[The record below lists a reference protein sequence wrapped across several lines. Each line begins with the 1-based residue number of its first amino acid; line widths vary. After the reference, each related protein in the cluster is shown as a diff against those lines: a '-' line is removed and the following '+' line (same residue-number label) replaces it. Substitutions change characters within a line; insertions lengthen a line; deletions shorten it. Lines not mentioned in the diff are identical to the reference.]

1 LIGTLFDTD
10 KAKGGKGMFS
20 FIARNAVQ
28 KIVTLFF
35 VSVVSFLIIHLA
47 PGSPS
52 QVDPMNPKFTPE
64 MVERFR
70 AEFNLDKPLYLQYLF
85 FYKDL
90 FTGAT
95 VSWKD
100 NVPVLKK
107 IWQRFLNSLP
117 LFIVGTILTWTLSF
131 PVGIRSALARGG
143 IYDRTAT
150 FLAYFLISIPGF
162 FFAYILII
170 FVVTRMHVPVIGMET
185 FGIGSASLLT
195 TIMDR
200 IWHLLIPSVLGAT
213 GGIAVLSRYV
223 RSQMLEVEGQDYV
236 RTARAKGLPADQ
248 VHYKHALRNALLP
261 FVTMFGL
268 ILPGLIGGSVIIES
282 IFSWPGMGRMA
293 YEAILARDYPVILTV
308 NFISAVLVLA
318 GTFLSDVLY
327 MVVDPRIRL

>member
-1 LIGTLFDTD
+1 ML
-10 KAKGGKGMFS
+10 S
-20 FIARNAVQ
+20 FIGRSIIQ
-28 KIVTLFF
+28 KLVTLFF

-47 PGSPS
+47 PGEPS

-70 AEFNLDKPLYLQYLF
+70 QEFHLDKPLYTQYLL
-85 FYKDL
+85 FYKNL
-90 FTGAT
+90 FTGKT
-95 VSWKD
+95 ISWKD
-100 NVPVLKK
+100 NQSVLKK
-107 IWQRFLNSLP
+107 IWERFLNSLP

-131 PVGIRSALARGG
+131 PVGIRAAIFRGG
-143 IYDRTAT
+143 TYDRTTT
-150 FLAYFLISIPGF
+150 FFSYLLISIPGF

-170 FVVTRMHVPVIGMET
+170 LVVTHFHVPVIGMET
-185 FGIGSASLLT
+185 FGIGDAPLPRL
-195 TIMDR
+195 IMDR
-200 IWHLLIPSVLGAT
+200 VWHLLLPSVLGASA
-213 GGIAVLSRYV
+213 GVAVLSRYV

-236 RTARAKGLPADQ
+236 RTAKAKGLPPEQ

-308 NFISAVLVLA
+308 NFVSGVLVLA
-318 GTFLSDVLY
+318 GTFISDLLY
-327 MVVDPRIRL
+327 MFVDPRIRL

>member
-1 LIGTLFDTD
+1 ML
-10 KAKGGKGMFS
+10 S
-20 FIARNAVQ
+20 FLGRSLVQ

-70 AEFNLDKPLYLQYLF
+70 EAFHLDEPLHVQYLR
-85 FYKDL
+85 FYSDL
-90 FTGAT
+90 LTGRS

-100 NVPVLKK
+100 NQPVLLK
-107 IWQRFLNSLP
+107 IWERFLNSLP
-117 LFIVGTILTWTLSF
+117 LFIVGTLITWTLSF
-131 PVGIRSALARGG
+131 PVGIRSAIYRGG
-143 IYDRTAT
+143 FYDRSTT
-150 FLAYFLISIPGF
+150 FIAYFLISIPGF
-162 FFAYILII
+162 FFAYVLII
-170 FVVTRMHVPVIGMET
+170 LVVNTLEVPVIGMET
-185 FGIGSASLLT
+185 FGVGESSWVHGV
-195 TIMDR
+195 MDR
-200 IWHLLIPSVLGAT
+200 VWHLLLPAVLGAT

-223 RSQMLEVEGQDYV
+223 RSQMLEVESQDYV
-236 RTARAKGLPADQ
+236 RTARAKGLTFDQ

-318 GTFLSDVLY
+318 GTLISDILY
-327 MVVDPRIRL
+327 VVVDPRIRL